1 MKVLHNL
8 KLNQPQAPRLCFSFC
23 FIGFQQRDKNMKVIC
38 VAPERGL
45 WEADHLN
52 NYCHSEHHSPSL
64 TPSVCLSV
72 CLSHRQSYKA
82 EHTGSEHK
90 R

>member
-1 MKVLHNL
+1 
-8 KLNQPQAPRLCFSFC
+8 
-23 FIGFQQRDKNMKVIC
+23 MKVIC

-72 CLSHRQSYKA
+72 LATDSLIKQSIL
-82 EHTGSEHK
+82 EQSINVRETSRGTPSL
-90 R
+90 